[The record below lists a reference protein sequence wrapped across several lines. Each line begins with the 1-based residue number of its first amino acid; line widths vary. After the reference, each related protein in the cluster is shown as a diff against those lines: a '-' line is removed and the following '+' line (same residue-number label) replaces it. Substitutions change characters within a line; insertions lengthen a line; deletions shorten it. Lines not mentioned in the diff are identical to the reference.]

1 MSSRLITRRKFF
13 ALSAGGAA
21 AAVAADSV
29 IWEPN
34 RPVLVRKEIA
44 LARWPDRLNGFT
56 IAMLSD
62 FHYDPIFSVHPLH
75 AAVPI
80 VNDLNPDL
88 IVLTGDFV
96 SVPLLRRNYE
106 KAAAEADPC
115 AAVLKNLRSKHGLWA
130 VLGNHD
136 DGTDPERVTN
146 ALQENGITV
155 LANQSSAI
163 EQDGARFW
171 LSGVKDVLSWTA
183 DLPTTL
189 RGVPSGEAT
198 VLMAHEPDFADQTA
212 RYPVDLQLSG
222 HSHGGQIRFPVVG
235 PLYLPAL
242 AKKYVWGQY
251 RVGNLTLYTNA
262 GLGTVQV
269 PARLN
274 CPPEITLFTVRRAAA

>member
-1 MSSRLITRRKFF
+1 M
-13 ALSAGGAA
+13 
-21 AAVAADSV
+21 
-29 IWEPN
+29 
-34 RPVLVRKEIA
+34 LVRKDIR
-44 LARWPDRLNGFT
+44 LARWPARLNGFT
-56 IAMLSD
+56 VAMLSD
-62 FHYDPIFSVHPLH
+62 FHYDPIFSVHPLR
-75 AAVPI
+75 AAIPI
-80 VNDLNPDL
+80 VNDLYPDL

-96 SVPLLRRNYE
+96 SVPLLRRDYE

-115 AAVLKNLRSKHGLWA
+115 AAILKNLRAKHGLWA

-136 DGTDPERVTN
+136 DGTDPVRVTK

-171 LSGVKDVLSWTA
+171 LSGVKDVLSWMA
-183 DLPTTL
+183 DLPMTL
-189 RGVPSGEAT
+189 QGVPSEEAT
-198 VLMAHEPDFADQTA
+198 ILLAHEPDFADHTR

-235 PLYLPAL
+235 PLYLPSL
-242 AKKYVWGQY
+242 AKKYVWGEY
-251 RVGNLTLYTNA
+251 HVGNLTLYTNA

-274 CPPEITLFTVRRAAA
+274 CPPEITLFTLRRAET